1 MVNLNECKLG
11 DTLVSCHGLELL
23 YLKVDERNTPFR
35 HRVVYPDGAGGSRA
49 DDGRV
54 FINTPMPQD
63 HNIVKVIPMD
73 RSGKEDVEILDVSAV
88 DEEYAD
94 AFTKDW
100 GIVFA
105 NGTVMQF
112 DTEEEACEAQRIHRV
127 NVGLDPMTG
136 E

>member
-1 MVNLNECKLG
+1 MVDLNQCKIG

-23 YLKVDERNTPFR
+23 YYKVDERNTPFP
-35 HRVVYPDGAGGSRA
+35 HRVVYPDGAGGTCA

-73 RSGKEDVEILDVSAV
+73 HSARYDVTIIDVCELE
-88 DEEYAD
+88 EEYAN
-94 AFTKDW
+94 AFSKCW
-100 GIVFA
+100 AIQFA
-105 NGTVMQF
+105 DGTVMQF
-112 DTEEEACEAQRIHRV
+112 DTEDEACEAQRIHHET
-127 NVGLDPMTG
+127 VGLDPETG